1 MMMENLGNLVI
12 LTVGAH
18 KVAATG
24 QIKALMCPWWKRMR
38 KEKIVTDPLIEIK
51 ESRSWWIMI
60 RTLKRS

>member
-1 MMMENLGNLVI
+1 MMMESLGNLVI

-24 QIKALMCPWWKRMR
+24 HIKPLKCPWWKRMR

-51 ESRSWWIMI
+51 ESSSWWII
-60 RTLKRS
+60 ISPLKRS